1 MKPHAPPPL
10 LVSLGRSQVAA
21 LSATVIDFATMICLI
36 EFAGVWYVAATAT
49 GAFVGAVVN
58 FFLGRHWSFTAGHQ
72 PIHGQFVRYAV
83 VSVMSLALNTL
94 GVYLLTDY
102 VNFHYAVSRA
112 ITAVSVALLF
122 NFPLHRRFV
131 FGRQTFAS

>member
-1 MKPHAPPPL
+1 MKPHSSPPL

>member
-1 MKPHAPPPL
+1 MKPHSSPPL

-83 VSVMSLALNTL
+83 VSLMSLALNTL

>member
-1 MKPHAPPPL
+1 MKSHWQPPL
-10 LVSLGRSQVAA
+10 LVSLRRSQVAA
-21 LSATVIDFATMICLI
+21 LIATVVDFSTMISLI
-36 EFAGVWYVAATAT
+36 EFAGVWYVAATAA

-72 PIHGQFVRYAV
+72 PIHGQFARYAI
-83 VSVMSLALNTL
+83 VSAVSLALNTL

-102 VNFHYAVSRA
+102 AGFHYTISRA

-131 FGRQTFAS
+131 FGRRTLAS